1 MPAPKVDDEA
11 VYEEKRPSPGTGN
24 SSDDG
29 AHNELP
35 TQRQSSVA
43 AAKLRNPLGGMTEEE
58 VLRDVDAFIEAR
70 GLADKRETFHKGA
83 LMARVQN
90 RPNGFEHIA
99 MLSDEEK
106 GWLRHEETHRWS
118 QPFMLY
124 FLVVLCAGSA
134 IVQGMDQTAVNGA
147 QVCDRK
153 SSVERMITDVLQA
166 FYFREFGIE
175 GTENDLLQ
183 GLINGAPYLCSALIG
198 CWSNRPLNVSDI
210 IDSAWKCDVCTDVVS
225 RNTSAVVEPSSS
237 HAPLVQSPVSGWPQQ
252 TTGLTSSLLASL
264 WALPLERNR
273 APPLS
278 TLPNLLPRTSVAHSR

>member
-29 AHNELP
+29 IHNELP
-35 TQRQSSVA
+35 TQRQSSVV

-58 VLRDVDAFIEAR
+58 VIKDVDTFIEAR
-70 GLADKRETFHKGA
+70 GLADKREIFHKGA
-83 LMARVQN
+83 LMARVQD

-99 MLSDEEK
+99 ILTEEEM

-147 QVCDRK
+147 QVRDVDSK
-153 SSVERMITDVLQA
+153 SSVQL
-166 FYFREFGIE
+166 
-175 GTENDLLQ
+175 
-183 GLINGAPYLCSALIG
+183 
-198 CWSNRPLNVSDI
+198 
-210 IDSAWKCDVCTDVVS
+210 
-225 RNTSAVVEPSSS
+225 
-237 HAPLVQSPVSGWPQQ
+237 
-252 TTGLTSSLLASL
+252 LTSYRDSTSKNLGLK
-264 WALPLERNR
+264 
-273 APPLS
+273 APKTTCCTVSS
-278 TLPNLLPRTSVAHSR
+278 TAHPTCAPH

>member
-1 MPAPKVDDEA
+1 MPAPNVDDEA

-35 TQRQSSVA
+35 TQRQSSVV
-43 AAKLRNPLGGMTEEE
+43 AAKLRNPLGGMTEDE
-58 VLRDVDAFIEAR
+58 VIKDVDMFIEAR
-70 GLADKRETFHKGA
+70 GLADNRETFHKGA

-99 MLSDEEK
+99 ILSEEEK

-147 QVCDRK
+147 QVCGSQSSIERK
-153 SSVERMITDVLQA
+153 ITDILQH
-166 FYFREFGIE
+166 FYFIEFGIE
-175 GTENDLLQ
+175 GVENDLLQ

-198 CWSNRPLNVSDI
+198 CWSNAPLNVS
-210 IDSAWKCDVCTDVVS
+210 
-225 RNTSAVVEPSSS
+225 
-237 HAPLVQSPVSGWPQQ
+237 
-252 TTGLTSSLLASL
+252 LLAQSKY
-264 WALPLERNR
+264 ALRLY
-273 APPLS
+273 
-278 TLPNLLPRTSVAHSR
+278 